1 MVLKKMLLITEKEEV
16 INRIS
21 YRKFFLCITLIL
33 FSGYGYS
40 SDYENWWSDRP
51 VDDRYY
57 FGIGMIDTK
66 DKDHVDLSQ
75 AMAMKQLTLQ
85 LFADIYSTTVRD
97 IEENNDITIRNKYK
111 TQTEIFTR
119 SQLSEIEVHDTKKV
133 KKIFY
138 TLLRLDKK
146 RYKEYKDKKIKDIIG
161 AYESGI
167 YLENDDMIGSLTHLI
182 RAYENVLK
190 VPGDAIYHKEKNLK
204 NEIPIEIK
212 SIMEGLSV
220 TYNPRELDG
229 QYDRSIADSLEVR
242 VKTSNKSKAVKGL
255 PIKFNYK
262 RGHGDLLLTRTNTD
276 RLGKVTNKIIK
287 VQSREKQQTLQVFVD
302 LSWFLSEETSKDDQ
316 NILAAL
322 NKFQESTTRSFL
334 LNISETFSEDIA
346 LIVVGDNKYFND
358 ADLDRLNSDFRS
370 EFGEEK
376 YSLVEDED
384 RVDEIIKKGG
394 YARTSDLCANDACQ
408 IKIGKELGVDK
419 LIFVNCQYF
428 PGSKKP
434 LWIEVTQRNMSDRK
448 KTKIKETYKYSIE
461 RYPVLEEINNS
472 MNVTTDRQEGTEF
485 IGPLSKGDEENN
497 GTNMIGTQLADFLE
511 DNIPDLL
518 MHFWNI
524 QNPAYLKIS
533 HPIQMSGK
541 LIYDKISNHWFED
554 DYKFKI
560 PENGHN
566 AYQTGDYT
574 IRIEH
579 VGYKPINERI
589 TLLEGTNSP
598 PIQFIRKSST
608 TAFLKS
614 LFIPGWGQVYSS
626 EKVFRSRRNIGI
638 AFATAGII
646 SLITTSNAWKGY
658 RDKRNDY
665 EDAYDL
671 YNRQKFIEGIET
683 NRAIA
688 SQKNKVM
695 HRQYTSAW
703 YLTSISAAIWIGN
716 AIEAHINFPDYGL
729 ANSSTDLKFAIQSIS
744 GKPSPV
750 MQINYSW

>member
-1 MVLKKMLLITEKEEV
+1 MILKKMLLITEKEEV
-16 INRIS
+16 IDRIS
-21 YRKFFLCITLIL
+21 YRKFLLCITLIL

-57 FGIGMIDTK
+57 FGVGMIDTK
-66 DKDHVDLSQ
+66 DKDHVDRSQ
-75 AMAMKQLTLQ
+75 VMAMKQLTLQ
-85 LFADIYSTTVRD
+85 LFADIYSTTIRD

-111 TQTEIFTR
+111 TQTEIFSR

-146 RYKEYKDKKIKDIIG
+146 KYQEYKDKKIKDIIG
-161 AYESGI
+161 AYESGV

-190 VPGDAIYHKEKNLK
+190 VPGDAIYHEDKNLK
-204 NEIPIEIK
+204 NEIRIK
-212 SIMEGLSV
+212 INSIMEGLSV

-262 RGHGDLLLTRTNTD
+262 RGHGDLLLTRTKTD

-384 RVDEIIKKGG
+384 RVDEIIKKSG
-394 YARTSDLCANDACQ
+394 YARTSDLCTNDACQ

-434 LWIEVTQRNMSDRK
+434 LWIEVTQRNIGDRK
-448 KTKIKETYKYSIE
+448 KTKIKETYKYSTE
-461 RYPVLEEINNS
+461 RYPRLEEIINS
-472 MNVTTDRQEGTEF
+472 LNVTADKQNSTEF
-485 IGPLSKGDEENN
+485 IGPFPKGDGENKGN
-497 GTNMIGTQLADFLE
+497 NMIGTQLADFIE
-511 DNIPDLL
+511 NNVSDLL

-533 HPIQMSGK
+533 HPVQMSGR
-541 LIYDKISNHWFED
+541 LIYNNRSNHWFNDE
-554 DYKFKI
+554 YKFKI

-574 IRIEH
+574 LHIEH

-598 PIQFIRKSST
+598 PIQFIRKSSK
-608 TAFLKS
+608 TAFFKS
-614 LFIPGWGQVYSS
+614 LFIPGWGQIYSS

-638 AFATAGII
+638 AFATAGTI
-646 SLITTSNAWKGY
+646 SLITTSSAWKGY
-658 RDKRNDY
+658 SNKKDDY

-671 YNRQKFIEGIET
+671 YNRQKFLEGIET

-688 SQKNKVM
+688 DQKNKVM

-703 YLTSISAAIWIGN
+703 YLTGISAAIWIGN
-716 AIEAHINFPDYGL
+716 AIEAHINFPNYGL
-729 ANSSTDLKFAIQSIS
+729 ANSSTNLKFAIQSVS
-744 GKPSPV
+744 GEPSPV
-750 MQINYSW
+750 MQITYGW